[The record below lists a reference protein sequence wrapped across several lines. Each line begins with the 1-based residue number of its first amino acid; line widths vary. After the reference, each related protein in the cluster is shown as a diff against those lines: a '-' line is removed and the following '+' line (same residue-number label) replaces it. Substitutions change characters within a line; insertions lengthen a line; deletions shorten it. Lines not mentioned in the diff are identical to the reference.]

1 MNPENAIEVR
11 HLSKKFARSLKRAMI
26 YGMAD
31 ITRMALL
38 PHRSAG
44 EGPLP
49 EDAPLRPSEFWA
61 LRDVNLDIR
70 RGECVGI
77 LGHNGAGKSTLFSI
91 LSGIYGP
98 THGRIEVRGR
108 LQALIALGAGFH
120 PALTGRENIYI
131 NASILGLNR
140 RQIDER
146 FNEIVA
152 FSELGAFL
160 DAPIKN
166 YSSGMLVRLG
176 FSVAAHLDPDILLID
191 EVLAVGDIS
200 FQRKC
205 LDFLQRLQAR
215 GASIVLVSHNTAS
228 IESICTRVVW
238 MDHGRVVEEGPAQR
252 VIAGYVNAQ
261 LKKSVPPAGDAS
273 AGSANPGLLVQITGL
288 SVLRLDGTPAES
300 FLPGEPFRIRMAY
313 RARSRV
319 EHPYFH
325 IVLRN
330 GVTRLANLSMLIDG
344 RTPDAIEGEGRLDC
358 IVEDPRLEPNALTVA
373 ATIRTSVGSVE
384 SLAEARACSLLIM
397 ADPDRPAPPGAS
409 CASSFSGPIGGVM
422 TMNYRWDHATS

>member
-1 MNPENAIEVR
+1 MHPDNAIEVR

-31 ITRMALL
+31 IARLALL
-38 PHRSAG
+38 PHQAIH

-49 EDAPLRPSEFWA
+49 KDAPLRASEFWA

-70 RGECVGI
+70 AGECVGI

-98 THGRIEVRGR
+98 THGSVAVRGR

-140 RQIDER
+140 RQIEER
-146 FNEIVA
+146 FEEIVA

-205 LDFLQRLQAR
+205 LSFLQRLQAR

-228 IESICTRVVW
+228 IEAICTRVIW
-238 MDHGRVVEEGPAQR
+238 MDHGQVVEEGPAQR
-252 VIAGYVNAQ
+252 VIAGYLNAQ
-261 LKKSVPPAGDAS
+261 LKKSAV
-273 AGSANPGLLVQITGL
+273 GL
-288 SVLRLDGTPAES
+288 SERPAAAAGPKELVEITELSVRRMDGTPVEYL
-300 FLPGEPFRIRMAY
+300 LPGESFRIRIGY
-313 RARSRV
+313 RAQVRV
-319 EHPYFH
+319 ERPYFH

-330 GVTRLANLSMLIDG
+330 GVTRIANLSMLVDG
-344 RTPDAIEGEGRLDC
+344 CAPDAIEGAGRVECVL
-358 IVEDPRLEPNALTVA
+358 EDPRLEPNALTIGV
-373 ATIRTSVGSVE
+373 TIRTREASVE
-384 SLAEARACSLLIM
+384 TLAEGRACSLLIM
-397 ADPDRPAPPGAS
+397 ADPHRPIADGAS
-409 CASSFSGPIGGVM
+409 CAVSMSGQFGGLISM
-422 TMNYRWDHATS
+422 KYRWEHESA